1 METGAAAERRT
12 SVTKP
17 IATVNLRQENI
28 IWLETCRQIRT
39 DCKNGAEM
47 ISGDVATFGASTQ
60 SANGWK
66 RRTTATY
73 ESFFSP
79 PSRRR
84 TMAPLLSSGW
94 MQPTPMSMPTIW
106 IALPTRTRLQWLA
119 CRPASAPHA
128 KSTFQPQNHETV
140 RLPITL
146 TERR

>member
-1 METGAAAERRT
+1 MEPGGAAERRT

-28 IWLETCRQIRT
+28 IWLETWRPIRT

-47 ISGDVATFGASTQ
+47 ISGDVATFGASTK

-106 IALPTRTRLQWLA
+106 IALTTRTRQA
-119 CRPASAPHA
+119 MA
-128 KSTFQPQNHETV
+128 
-140 RLPITL
+140 RLPTCLYTPCQIYVSTSKSRNG
-146 TERR
+146 TTTDYPD